1 MEPWALHIPVLYQQ
15 ALAGL
20 NVMPGGC
27 YIDATVGVGG
37 HAEGVLRASA
47 PGGRLLGLDAD
58 PQALEMCRERLAAFG
73 RRVTLVHANFA
84 HLDRYA
90 MAMGFCPADGVLFD
104 LGVSSLE
111 LARPERGFS
120 FQLEGPLDMR
130 FDPGAP
136 GRRTAGRLVNAL
148 PERELAELIYRY
160 GEEPAARA
168 IARAIVAARP
178 LRTTTE
184 LAQVVARAVRP
195 ARRRGKVHP
204 ATRTFQALRIAV
216 NDELRNLEAGLE
228 AALKVLKPGGRLVVI
243 AFHSLE
249 DRIVKRFLAR
259 EARDCLCP
267 PEAMVCTCGHRARVE
282 IITRKPVRPDDDEV
296 RRNPRSR
303 SARLRVAVKIAQA

>member
-1 MEPWALHIPVLYQQ
+1 MEPSALHVPVLYQQ

-20 NVMPGGC
+20 NVTPGGC

-37 HAEGVLRASA
+37 HAEGVLRACA
-47 PGGRLLGLDAD
+47 PDGRLLGMDAD
-58 PQALEMCRERLAAFG
+58 PQALEVCRKRLAPFG
-73 RRVTLVHANFA
+73 KRAVLVHANFC

-90 MAMGFCPADGVLFD
+90 RAMGFCPVDGVLFD

-111 LARPERGFS
+111 LATPERGFS
-120 FQLEGPLDMR
+120 FQVEGPLDMR
-130 FDPGAP
+130 FDPTAP

-148 PERELAELIYRY
+148 LERELAELIYRY
-160 GEEPAARA
+160 GEEPAARS

-184 LAQVVARAVRP
+184 LAQVIARAVRP
-195 ARRRGKVHP
+195 GRRRAGIHP

-228 AALKVLKPGGRLVVI
+228 AALKVLKPGGRLAVI

-267 PEAMVCTCGHRARVE
+267 PEALVCTCGHRARVK
-282 IITRKPVRPDDDEV
+282 IITKKPIRPDEGEV
-296 RRNPRSR
+296 RDNPRSR
-303 SARLRVAVKIAQA
+303 SARLRIAVKV